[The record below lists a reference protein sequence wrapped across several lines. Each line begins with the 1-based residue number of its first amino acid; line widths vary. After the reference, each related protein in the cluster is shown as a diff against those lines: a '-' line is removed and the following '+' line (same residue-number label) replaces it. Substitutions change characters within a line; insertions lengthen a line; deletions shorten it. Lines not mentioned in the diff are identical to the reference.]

1 MMMQS
6 DPIESTASNR
16 TILDCIVPTKSA
28 KLYDQLGHRSH
39 LRFMM
44 GFNLHSGEDPLPIT
58 NRMCHPRQLSRCVEP
73 LTQEQGDVSWYIM
86 RRHSCTSSAMDI
98 VLRKKASF
106 IEVYHQVRDEYEIVF
121 AYAGINI
128 PLPGCIRTQTTTACA
143 RILLYYGVLF
153 HRLCQWTSGKK
164 DIKSYASATHA
175 RN

>member
-28 KLYDQLGHRSH
+28 QLYEHLSLRSH

-44 GFNLHSGEDPLPIT
+44 GFKLHSGEDHLPVT
-58 NRMCHPRQLSRCVEP
+58 NRDSHPRQLSRCVEP

-98 VLRKKASF
+98 VLLRKKASF
-106 IEVYHQVRDEYEIVF
+106 IEVDHQVWDEYEIVF

-128 PLPGCIRTQTTTACA
+128 PLPGSTNIN
-143 RILLYYGVLF
+143 YNSF
-153 HRLCQWTSGKK
+153 DNNDSDDSGSLSDYSLHDESVTVT
-164 DIKSYASATHA
+164 DINAGYE
-175 RN
+175 